1 MDENERT
8 SDQGEQ
14 SGAGASARPEQAGA
28 QAEPT
33 PPAQT
38 NPAGATLPLN
48 QPDPQPAG
56 PPPDGSADPV
66 AQPQPTAAPQP
77 APRRRVRVP
86 ATTRTWVA
94 AVIGLVLLLGGGL
107 GGYFIGAANDHDVR
121 DGRPGL
127 SRDHRPGF
135 GPQFRDGPPAPP
147 FRDGRGGR

>member
-8 SDQGEQ
+8 SDPGEQ
-14 SGAGASARPEQAGA
+14 SAGAGQA
-28 QAEPT
+28 P
-33 PPAQT
+33 
-38 NPAGATLPLN
+38 TLPMN

-56 PPPDGSADPV
+56 PPRPDPAGQAPPAGSGDPRPAAH
-66 AQPQPTAAPQP
+66 AQPAAAPQP
-77 APRRRVRVP
+77 VARRRRIRVP

-107 GGYFIGAANDHDVR
+107 GGYLIGAANDHR

-127 SRDHRPGF
+127 SRDGRPGLSRNHRPGF
-135 GPQFRDGPPAPP
+135 GPEIRGGPPAPP